1 MLLPGSDFLLSFLG
15 RLMLLLGAI
24 ALVPAFVVRRRRRRR
39 DPNRRRRPIGI
50 VAISAVTVLG
60 LILTVAYWPPPFTVP
75 EFPALPRLL
84 PDNAFFYRTVTD
96 LPVAADNER
105 WIASQDGIR
114 LGAGFQGVVTDGVAW
129 GMPFNL
135 VDATTPLVEVDLPR
149 PGGSYRG
156 PFPITD
162 PPYIE
167 GLPTYGADQHYL
179 ALDVGRRQAWELIST
194 RRWFGSWQAGAG
206 ATWSMDS
213 VQYPTG
219 STIAS
224 GLPLLPGTITYAEV
238 ASGAINHM
246 ILGAVPHTAQGQFV
260 WPARGS
266 DGTSTDPDAPPMGS
280 WLRLRPDADLSGLGP
295 QAGVIARA
303 AQRHGILLSDTGPG
317 FGLRGTVDRRWD
329 GADLQTLGQLTID
342 DFEIVDTTGVVVS
355 PQSMEARA
363 PGP

>member
-1 MLLPGSDFLLSFLG
+1 M
-15 RLMLLLGAI
+15 
-24 ALVPAFVVRRRRRRR
+24 
-39 DPNRRRRPIGI
+39 
-50 VAISAVTVLG
+50 ISA
-60 LILTVAYWPPPFTVP
+60 
-75 EFPALPRLL
+75 
-84 PDNAFFYRTVTD
+84 
-96 LPVAADNER
+96 
-105 WIASQDGIR
+105 
-114 LGAGFQGVVTDGVAW
+114 
-129 GMPFNL
+129 
-135 VDATTPLVEVDLPR
+135 
-149 PGGSYRG
+149 
-156 PFPITD
+156 
-162 PPYIE
+162 
-167 GLPTYGADQHYL
+167 
-179 ALDVGRRQAWELIST
+179 

-206 ATWSMDS
+206 ATWDMDS
-213 VQYPTG
+213 VRYPTG

-266 DGTSTDPDAPPMGS
+266 DGTSTDPDAPPMGA

-342 DFEIVDTTGVVVS
+342 DFEIVDTSGVVVS

-363 PGP
+363 PGR